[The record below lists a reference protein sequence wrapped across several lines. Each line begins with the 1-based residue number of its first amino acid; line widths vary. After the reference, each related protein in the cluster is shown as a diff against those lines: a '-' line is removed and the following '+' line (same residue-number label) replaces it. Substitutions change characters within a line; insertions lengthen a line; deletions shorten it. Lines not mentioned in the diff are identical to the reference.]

1 MLGFCFC
8 RLPLSVLAIGG
19 RGPAC
24 CLHKRGGLD
33 RLFLALKNQISVP
46 ENHMTPLFRVCCFWT
61 TSIFPDGCAFLQA
74 LAFRLSGVKCCTI
87 AEVCVLILDVP
98 VVVVVV
104 QERIGA
110 RDLSG
115 CVKSIPK
122 RYGTVSDKPSG
133 AECFLQS
140 LVGDDFLGWTFSHLF
155 LRNQYSRHV
164 HNPPAHGHCTI
175 GIWYDHSSISVCV
188 CVCVYFCRRVLTWQL
203 HQQRRTCHRVVVKEE
218 EMGGYTVFSHFKPL
232 EVYCI
237 EERSDGETPLTKG
250 SSSRCPRKPRV

>member
-1 MLGFCFC
+1 MDDVDF
-8 RLPLSVLAIGG
+8 SG
-19 RGPAC
+19 R
-24 CLHKRGGLD
+24 
-33 RLFLALKNQISVP
+33 
-46 ENHMTPLFRVCCFWT
+46 MRVFA
-61 TSIFPDGCAFLQA
+61 GAR
-74 LAFRLSGVKCCTI
+74 FRLSGVKSCTI

-98 VVVVVV
+98 VVVVVVVV

-140 LVGDDFLGWTFSHLF
+140 LVGDDFLGWTFSHFF

-188 CVCVYFCRRVLTWQL
+188 CVCVFLPAGVDMATSSAAQDLPSGSGER
-203 HQQRRTCHRVVVKEE
+203 
-218 EMGGYTVFSHFKPL
+218 GGDGRIHCVFSFQTTRGVLHRGA
-232 EVYCI
+232 I
-237 EERSDGETPLTKG
+237 R
-250 SSSRCPRKPRV
+250 R